1 MPEIQAIITAANDAY
16 RAFVASEPDPE
27 IKVAVGNAVRFL
39 AADLTS
45 AAGLVATTREG

>member
-1 MPEIQAIITAANDAY
+1 MPEILAIITAAHEAY
-16 RAFVASEPDPE
+16 RAFVATEPDRE

-45 AAGLVATTREG
+45 AAELVAMTREG

>member
-1 MPEIQAIITAANDAY
+1 MSEILAIIAAANEAY
-16 RAFVASEPDPE
+16 RAFVATGPDRE

-45 AAGLVATTREG
+45 AAELVATTRER

>member
-1 MPEIQAIITAANDAY
+1 MSEILAIITAANEAY
-16 RAFVASEPDPE
+16 RAFAATETDRE

-45 AAGLVATTREG
+45 AAELVATTREG

>member
-1 MPEIQAIITAANDAY
+1 MSEILAIIAAANEAY
-16 RAFVASEPDPE
+16 RAFVATSPDRE

-45 AAGLVATTREG
+45 AAELVATTREG